1 MVCTERETLLPE
13 GTERLST
20 ENGTLLH
27 GGRDSLCTEK
37 GNASARRSE
46 FVLRAE
52 ERAGSRHL
60 PLSAAQAPAP
70 CNRILWYNIPTNRK
84 VFLTMSDSNDF
95 MVFSGTA
102 NLPLAEKVAN
112 YLGKPLNKIDIKHFP
127 DGETF
132 CQVLDPVRGKD
143 VFVIQSGSPQP
154 NEAYME
160 LFVIMDALKR
170 GSAARI
176 TAVLPYYGY
185 ARQDRKDQ
193 PRVPITARL
202 IANLLQTA
210 GADRV
215 LTMDLHANQI
225 QGFFDIPLDHL
236 RAEPVILK
244 YIRDQHWAKPV
255 VVSPDTGGAK
265 TAYGYSRKIGCG
277 LAIVAK
283 QRTGDSTVDAFS
295 VVGDVKDC
303 DVIMV
308 DDMTA
313 TGGTLSAAAKMCRDN
328 GAKSVHA
335 FVSHFPLTEKG
346 VDRLT
351 HETQLD
357 ELVVTDSIPL
367 RKGFDPSKLPFKLTQ
382 LSVAPL
388 IGEAI
393 KRTHMNESINDLFNH
408 E

>member
-1 MVCTERETLLPE
+1 M
-13 GTERLST
+13 
-20 ENGTLLH
+20 
-27 GGRDSLCTEK
+27 
-37 GNASARRSE
+37 SE
-46 FVLRAE
+46 M
-52 ERAGSRHL
+52 
-60 PLSAAQAPAP
+60 
-70 CNRILWYNIPTNRK
+70 T
-84 VFLTMSDSNDF
+84 NDF

-102 NLPLAEKVAN
+102 NLPLAEKVAA
-112 YLGKPLNKIDIKHFP
+112 YLGRPLNKIDIKHFP

-132 CQVLDPVRGKD
+132 CQVLEGVRGQD
-143 VFVIQSGSPQP
+143 VFVIQSGSPRP
-154 NEAYME
+154 NDAYME
-160 LFVIMDALKR
+160 LFVMMDALKR

-193 PRVPITARL
+193 PRVPITAKL
-202 IANLLQTA
+202 IANLLTKA

-236 RAEPVILK
+236 HAEPVILK
-244 YIRDQHWAKPV
+244 YIRDMHFAKPI

-265 TAYGYSRKIGCG
+265 TAYGYSRKLKTG

-295 VVGDVKDC
+295 VVGDVKGC
-303 DVIMV
+303 DVIMI

-346 VDRLT
+346 QERLMK
-351 HETQLD
+351 EVQLD

-367 RKGFDPSKLPFKLTQ
+367 RAGFDPSKLPFKLTV

-393 KRTHMNESINDLFNH
+393 KRIHGNESVNDLFNH

>member
-1 MVCTERETLLPE
+1 MSEQDQ
-13 GTERLST
+13 
-20 ENGTLLH
+20 NG
-27 GGRDSLCTEK
+27 
-37 GNASARRSE
+37 
-46 FVLRAE
+46 
-52 ERAGSRHL
+52 
-60 PLSAAQAPAP
+60 
-70 CNRILWYNIPTNRK
+70 
-84 VFLTMSDSNDF
+84 F

-102 NLPLAEKVAN
+102 NLPLAEKVAA
-112 YLGKPLNKIDIKHFP
+112 YLGKPLNKIDIRHFP

-132 CQVLDPVRGKD
+132 CQVQEGVRGRD
-143 VFVIQSGSPQP
+143 VFVIQSGSPSP

-160 LFVIMDALKR
+160 LFIIMDALKR

-176 TAVLPYYGY
+176 TAVVPYYGY

-202 IANLLQTA
+202 IANLLEAA

-215 LTMDLHANQI
+215 MTLDLHANQI

-236 RAEPVILK
+236 RAEPIILK
-244 YIRDQHWAKPV
+244 YIRDQHWANPIV
-255 VVSPDTGGAK
+255 VAPDTGGAK
-265 TAYGYSRKIGCG
+265 TAYGYSRKLGTG

-295 VVGDVKDC
+295 VVGDVKGC

-335 FVSHFPLTEKG
+335 FVSHFPLTPKG
-346 VDRLT
+346 VERLMG
-351 HETQLD
+351 ETQLD
-357 ELVVTDSIPL
+357 ELVVTDTIPL
-367 RKGFDPSKLPFKLTQ
+367 RTGFDPSKLPFKLTV

-393 KRTHMNESINDLFNH
+393 KRIHSNQSINDLFNH

>member
-1 MVCTERETLLPE
+1 M
-13 GTERLST
+13 
-20 ENGTLLH
+20 N
-27 GGRDSLCTEK
+27 D
-37 GNASARRSE
+37 
-46 FVLRAE
+46 
-52 ERAGSRHL
+52 
-60 PLSAAQAPAP
+60 
-70 CNRILWYNIPTNRK
+70 
-84 VFLTMSDSNDF
+84 DF

-102 NLPLAEKVAN
+102 NLPLAESVAA
-112 YLGKPLNKIDIKHFP
+112 YLGRPLNRIDIKHFP

-132 CQVLDPVRGKD
+132 CQVIEGVRGKD
-143 VFVIQSGSPQP
+143 VFVIQSGSPAP

-160 LFVIMDALKR
+160 LFIIMDALRR

-176 TAVLPYYGY
+176 TAVIPYYGY

-202 IANLLQTA
+202 IANLLQRA

-215 LTMDLHANQI
+215 LAMDLHANQI

-236 RAEPVILK
+236 KAEPIILK
-244 YIRDQHWAKPV
+244 YIREQNWAKPV

-265 TAYGYSRKIGCG
+265 TAYGYSRKLGCG

-283 QRTGDSTVDAFS
+283 QRTGDATVDAFS
-295 VVGDVKDC
+295 VVGDVKDR
-303 DVIMV
+303 DVIMI

-313 TGGTLSAAAKMCRDN
+313 TGGTLSAAAKMCREN
-328 GAKSVHA
+328 GARSVHA
-335 FVSHFPLTEKG
+335 FVSHFPLTAKG
-346 VDRLT
+346 EERLT
-351 HETQLD
+351 SETQLD

-367 RKGFDPSKLPFKLTQ
+367 RAGFDPAKLPFKLTQ

-393 KRTHMNESINDLFNH
+393 KRTHANESINDLFNH

>member
-1 MVCTERETLLPE
+1 MELNE
-13 GTERLST
+13 
-20 ENGTLLH
+20 
-27 GGRDSLCTEK
+27 
-37 GNASARRSE
+37 
-46 FVLRAE
+46 
-52 ERAGSRHL
+52 
-60 PLSAAQAPAP
+60 
-70 CNRILWYNIPTNRK
+70 
-84 VFLTMSDSNDF
+84 DF

-102 NLPLAEKVAN
+102 NLPLAERVAE
-112 YLGKPLNKIDIKHFP
+112 YLGRPLNKIDIKHFP

-132 CQVLDPVRGKD
+132 CQVQEGVRGKD
-143 VFVIQSGSPQP
+143 VFVIQSGSPAP

-202 IANLLQTA
+202 VANLLECA

-236 RAEPVILK
+236 KAEPVILK
-244 YIRDQHWAKPV
+244 YIRDQQFSKPII
-255 VVSPDTGGAK
+255 VSPDTGGAK
-265 TAYGYSRKIGCG
+265 TAYGYSRKLGTG

-295 VVGDVKDC
+295 VVGDVNGC
-303 DVIMV
+303 DVIMI

-313 TGGTLSAAAKMCRDN
+313 TGGTLSAAAKLCRQY

-335 FVSHFPLTEKG
+335 FVSHFPLTAKG
-346 VDRLT
+346 EERLMT
-351 HETQLD
+351 ETQLD

-367 RKGFDPSKLPFKLTQ
+367 REGFDPSKLPFKLTQ
-382 LSVAPL
+382 LSVASL
-388 IGEAI
+388 IGEGI
-393 KRTHMNESINDLFNH
+393 KRIHAGESVNDLFH
-408 E
+408 

>member
-1 MVCTERETLLPE
+1 MVIPNPIFIKGEIPEVRQNEREKTVVSV
-13 GTERLST
+13 GRLD
-20 ENGTLLH
+20 NFQK
-27 GGRDSLCTEK
+27 RYDIMIDAFK
-37 GNASARRSE
+37 RASAK
-46 FVLRAE
+46 
-52 ERAGSRHL
+52 
-60 PLSAAQAPAP
+60 
-70 CNRILWYNIPTNRK
+70 T
-84 VFLTMSDSNDF
+84 
-95 MVFSGTA
+95 
-102 NLPLAEKVAN
+102 
-112 YLGKPLNKIDIKHFP
+112 
-127 DGETF
+127 
-132 CQVLDPVRGKD
+132 
-143 VFVIQSGSPQP
+143 
-154 NEAYME
+154 
-160 LFVIMDALKR
+160 
-170 GSAARI
+170 I
-176 TAVLPYYGY
+176 TAVIPYYGY
-185 ARQDRKDQ
+185 ARQDRKSKARD
-193 PRVPITARL
+193 PISAKL
-202 IANLLQTA
+202 VADLLTTA

-215 LTMDLHANQI
+215 LTMDLHAAQI

-236 RAEPVILK
+236 KAEPVILK

-335 FVSHFPLTEKG
+335 FVSHFPLTAKG
-346 VDRLT
+346 VERLM

-367 RKGFDPSKLPFKLTQ
+367 REGFDPSSLPFKLTT

-393 KRTHMNESINDLFNH
+393 KRTHNNESINDLFN
-408 E
+408 

>member
-1 MVCTERETLLPE
+1 
-13 GTERLST
+13 
-20 ENGTLLH
+20 
-27 GGRDSLCTEK
+27 
-37 GNASARRSE
+37 
-46 FVLRAE
+46 
-52 ERAGSRHL
+52 
-60 PLSAAQAPAP
+60 
-70 CNRILWYNIPTNRK
+70 
-84 VFLTMSDSNDF
+84 MSQFGDEI

-102 NLPLAEKVAN
+102 NPALAEKVAN
-112 YLGKPLNKIDIKHFP
+112 YLGRPLNRIDIKHFP

-132 CQVLDPVRGKD
+132 CQVIDPVRGKD
-143 VFVIQSGSPQP
+143 VFVIQSGSPRP
-154 NEAYME
+154 NDAYME
-160 LFVIMDALKR
+160 LFMDALRR

-176 TAVLPYYGY
+176 TAVLPYYAY

-202 IANLLQTA
+202 VANLLQRA

-215 LTMDLHANQI
+215 LAMDLHANQI

-236 RAEPVILK
+236 KAEPVILK
-244 YIRDQHWAKPV
+244 YIRDQHWARPV

-265 TAYGYSRKIGCG
+265 TAYGYSRKLSCG

-295 VVGDVKDC
+295 VVGDVKGC
-303 DVIMV
+303 DVIMI

-313 TGGTLSAAAKMCRDN
+313 TGGTLSAAAKMCRDY

-335 FVSHFPLTEKG
+335 FVSHFPLTTKG
-346 VDRLT
+346 VERLMN
-351 HETQLD
+351 ETQLD
-357 ELVVTDSIPL
+357 ELVVTDTIPL
-367 RKGFDPSKLPFKLTQ
+367 REGFDPAKLPFKLTQ

-393 KRTHMNESINDLFNH
+393 KRTHENASINDLFNH

>member
-1 MVCTERETLLPE
+1 MKDDR
-13 GTERLST
+13 
-20 ENGTLLH
+20 N
-27 GGRDSLCTEK
+27 
-37 GNASARRSE
+37 
-46 FVLRAE
+46 
-52 ERAGSRHL
+52 
-60 PLSAAQAPAP
+60 Q
-70 CNRILWYNIPTNRK
+70 
-84 VFLTMSDSNDF
+84 F
-95 MVFSGTA
+95 MIFSGTA
-102 NLPLAEKVAN
+102 NIPLAESVAR
-112 YLGKPLNKIDIKHFP
+112 YLGKELNKIDIKHFP

-132 CQVLDPVRGKD
+132 CQVTEGVRGND
-143 VFVIQSGSPQP
+143 VFVIQSGSPDP
-154 NEAYME
+154 NQAYME
-160 LFVIMDALKR
+160 LFIMMDALKR
-170 GSAARI
+170 GSAKRI
-176 TAVLPYYGY
+176 TAVIPYYGY

-202 IANLLQTA
+202 IANLLETA

-215 LTMDLHANQI
+215 MTMDLHANQI
-225 QGFFDIPLDHL
+225 QGFFDVPLDHL
-236 RAEPVILK
+236 KAEPIILD
-244 YIRDQHWAKPV
+244 YIREQHWAKPV

-265 TAYGYSRKIGCG
+265 TAYGYSRKLGCG

-303 DVIMV
+303 DVIMI

-313 TGGTLSAAAKMCRDN
+313 TGGTLSAAAKMCRDY
-328 GAKSVHA
+328 GARTVHA
-335 FVSHFPLTEKG
+335 FVSHFPLTDRG
-346 VDRLT
+346 VDRLM

-367 RKGFDPSKLPFKLTQ
+367 REGFDTALLPFKLTR

-393 KRTHMNESINDLFNH
+393 KRTHNDESINDLFNN

>member
-1 MVCTERETLLPE
+1 M
-13 GTERLST
+13 
-20 ENGTLLH
+20 
-27 GGRDSLCTEK
+27 
-37 GNASARRSE
+37 SAR
-46 FVLRAE
+46 
-52 ERAGSRHL
+52 
-60 PLSAAQAPAP
+60 
-70 CNRILWYNIPTNRK
+70 N
-84 VFLTMSDSNDF
+84 DDF

-102 NLPLAEKVAN
+102 NLPLAEKVAA
-112 YLGKPLNKIDIKHFP
+112 YLGKPINQINIPHFP

-132 CQVLDPVRGKD
+132 CQVMDGVRGKD
-143 VFVIQSGSPQP
+143 VFVIQSGSPMP

-160 LFVIMDALKR
+160 LFIIIDALKR

-202 IANLLQTA
+202 IANLLEAA

-215 LTMDLHANQI
+215 MTLDLHANQI
-225 QGFFDIPLDHL
+225 QGFFNIPLDHL
-236 RAEPVILK
+236 KAEPIILK
-244 YIRDQHWAKPV
+244 YIRDQHWANPIV
-255 VVSPDTGGAK
+255 VAPDTGGAK
-265 TAYGYSRKIGCG
+265 TAYGYSRKLSCG

-283 QRTGDSTVDAFS
+283 QRTGGETVDAFS
-295 VVGDVKDC
+295 VVGDVKGC
-303 DVIMV
+303 DVIMI

-335 FVSHFPLTEKG
+335 FVSHFPLTAKG
-346 VDRLT
+346 MERLMG
-351 HETQLD
+351 EAQLD

-367 RKGFDPSKLPFKLTQ
+367 REGFDPSKLPFKLTQ

-393 KRTHMNESINDLFNH
+393 KRTHNNESINDLFNH

>member
-1 MVCTERETLLPE
+1 M
-13 GTERLST
+13 
-20 ENGTLLH
+20 N
-27 GGRDSLCTEK
+27 D
-37 GNASARRSE
+37 
-46 FVLRAE
+46 
-52 ERAGSRHL
+52 
-60 PLSAAQAPAP
+60 
-70 CNRILWYNIPTNRK
+70 
-84 VFLTMSDSNDF
+84 DF

-102 NLPLAEKVAN
+102 NLPLAEKVAS

-132 CQVLDPVRGKD
+132 CQVMEGVRGRD
-143 VFVIQSGSPQP
+143 VFVIQSGSPVP

-160 LFVIMDALKR
+160 LFIIMDALKR

-202 IANLLQTA
+202 IANLLTAA

-215 LTMDLHANQI
+215 LTLDLHANQI
-225 QGFFDIPLDHL
+225 QGFFNIPLDQLH
-236 RAEPVILK
+236 AEPVILK
-244 YIRDQHWAKPV
+244 YIRDMHFQKPI

-265 TAYGYSRKIGCG
+265 TAYSYSRKLKTG

-303 DVIMV
+303 DVIMI

-313 TGGTLSAAAKMCRDN
+313 TGGTLSAAAKMCRDS
-328 GAKSVHA
+328 GARSVHA
-335 FVSHFPLTEKG
+335 FVSHFPLTSKG
-346 VDRLT
+346 EERLMK
-351 HETQLD
+351 ETQLD
-357 ELVVTDSIPL
+357 ELVVTDTIPL
-367 RKGFDPSKLPFKLTQ
+367 RKGFDPAKLPFKLTQ

-393 KRTHMNESINDLFNH
+393 KRIHGNESINDLFNH

>member
-1 MVCTERETLLPE
+1 MEI
-13 GTERLST
+13 
-20 ENGTLLH
+20 
-27 GGRDSLCTEK
+27 RD
-37 GNASARRSE
+37 
-46 FVLRAE
+46 
-52 ERAGSRHL
+52 
-60 PLSAAQAPAP
+60 
-70 CNRILWYNIPTNRK
+70 
-84 VFLTMSDSNDF
+84 DF

-102 NLPLAEKVAN
+102 NLPLAEAVAAH
-112 YLGKPLNKIDIKHFP
+112 LGRPLNRIEIKHFP

-132 CQVLDPVRGKD
+132 CQVLDGVRGRD
-143 VFVIQSGSPQP
+143 VFVIQSASPDP
-154 NEAYME
+154 NQAYME
-160 LFVIMDALKR
+160 LFIIMDALMR

-176 TAVLPYYGY
+176 TAVIPYYGY

-202 IANLLQTA
+202 IANLLQKA

-215 LTMDLHANQI
+215 LAMDLHANQI

-236 RAEPVILK
+236 KAEPIILR
-244 YIRDQHWAKPV
+244 YIREQNWSDPIV
-255 VVSPDTGGAK
+255 VAPDTGGAK
-265 TAYGYSRKIGCG
+265 TAYGYSRKLHCG

-295 VVGDVKDC
+295 VVGDVSGR
-303 DVIMV
+303 DVIMI

-346 VDRLT
+346 ADRLM

-357 ELVVTDSIPL
+357 ELVVTDTIPL
-367 RKGFDPSKLPFKLTQ
+367 RAGFDASKLPFKLTR

-393 KRTHMNESINDLFNH
+393 KRTHNDESINDLFNH

>member
-1 MVCTERETLLPE
+1 M
-13 GTERLST
+13 
-20 ENGTLLH
+20 
-27 GGRDSLCTEK
+27 K
-37 GNASARRSE
+37 
-46 FVLRAE
+46 
-52 ERAGSRHL
+52 
-60 PLSAAQAPAP
+60 
-70 CNRILWYNIPTNRK
+70 I
-84 VFLTMSDSNDF
+84 
-95 MVFSGTA
+95 FSGSS
-102 NLPLAEKVAN
+102 NPELAKAIAAH
-112 YLGKPLNKIDIKHFP
+112 LGEELAPVDLVNFP

-132 CQVLDPVRGKD
+132 VRVKNSVRGQD
-143 VFVIQSGSPQP
+143 VFVVQSVCGRP
-154 NEAYME
+154 NEMLME
-160 LFVIMDALKR
+160 LLIMVDALR
-170 GSAARI
+170 RASADRI
-176 TAVLPYYGY
+176 TAVLPIYGY

-202 IANLLQTA
+202 IANLLQKA

-215 LTMDLHANQI
+215 IAMDLHANQI

-236 RAEPVILK
+236 KAEPVILK
-244 YIRDQHWAKPV
+244 YIRDQHWASPIV
-255 VVSPDTGGAK
+255 VAPDTGGAK
-265 TAYGYSRKIGCG
+265 TAYGYSRKLKCG

-283 QRTGDSTVDAFS
+283 QRTGGDTVDAFS
-295 VVGDVKDC
+295 VVGDVKNH
-303 DVIMV
+303 DVIMI

-346 VDRLT
+346 VERLMK
-351 HETQLD
+351 EVQLD

-367 RKGFDPSKLPFKLTQ
+367 RAGFDPAKLPFKLTQ

-393 KRTHMNESINDLFNH
+393 RRTHLNESINDLFNH

>member
-1 MVCTERETLLPE
+1 MT
-13 GTERLST
+13 G
-20 ENGTLLH
+20 
-27 GGRDSLCTEK
+27 K
-37 GNASARRSE
+37 
-46 FVLRAE
+46 
-52 ERAGSRHL
+52 
-60 PLSAAQAPAP
+60 
-70 CNRILWYNIPTNRK
+70 
-84 VFLTMSDSNDF
+84 NDGF

-102 NLPLAEKVAN
+102 NLPLAEKVAE
-112 YLGKPLNKIDIKHFP
+112 YLGQDLNKIDIRHFP

-132 CQVLDPVRGKD
+132 CQVIEGVRGKD
-143 VFVIQSGSPQP
+143 VFVIQSCSPSP

-160 LFVIMDALKR
+160 LFIIMDALKR
-170 GSAARI
+170 GSARRI

-202 IANLLQTA
+202 VANLLETA

-215 LTMDLHANQI
+215 LAMDLHANQI

-236 RAEPVILK
+236 KAEPIILD
-244 YIRDQHWAKPV
+244 YIREQHWAKPV

-265 TAYGYSRKIGCG
+265 TAYGYSRKLKCG

-295 VVGDVKDC
+295 VVGDVRDC
-303 DVIMV
+303 DVIMI

-313 TGGTLSAAAKMCRDN
+313 TGGTLSAAAKMCREN
-328 GAKSVHA
+328 GARTVHA

-346 VDRLT
+346 MDRLM

-357 ELVVTDSIPL
+357 ELVVTDTIPL
-367 RKGFDPSKLPFKLTQ
+367 RSGFDVSKLPFKLTR

-393 KRTHMNESINDLFNH
+393 RRTHNDESINDLFNH

>member
-1 MVCTERETLLPE
+1 M
-13 GTERLST
+13 S
-20 ENGTLLH
+20 
-27 GGRDSLCTEK
+27 
-37 GNASARRSE
+37 AS
-46 FVLRAE
+46 
-52 ERAGSRHL
+52 
-60 PLSAAQAPAP
+60 
-70 CNRILWYNIPTNRK
+70 
-84 VFLTMSDSNDF
+84 SDDF

-102 NLPLAEKVAN
+102 NLPLAEKVAA
-112 YLGKPLNKIDIKHFP
+112 YLGKPLNQINIPHFP

-132 CQVLDPVRGKD
+132 CQVIDGVRGKD
-143 VFVIQSGSPQP
+143 VFVIQSGSPAP
-154 NEAYME
+154 NDAYME
-160 LFVIMDALKR
+160 LFIIMDALRR
-170 GSAARI
+170 GSARRI

-202 IANLLQTA
+202 IANLIEAA

-215 LTMDLHANQI
+215 MTLDLHANQI

-236 RAEPVILK
+236 KAEPIILK
-244 YIRDQHWAKPV
+244 YIRDQHWANPIV
-255 VVSPDTGGAK
+255 VAPDTGGAK
-265 TAYGYSRKIGCG
+265 TAYGYSRKLGCG

-283 QRTGDSTVDAFS
+283 QRTGDATVDAFS
-295 VVGDVKDC
+295 VVGDVKGC
-303 DVIMV
+303 DVIMI

-335 FVSHFPLTEKG
+335 FVSHFPLTERG
-346 VDRLT
+346 VDRLM
-351 HETQLD
+351 HESQLD
-357 ELVVTDSIPL
+357 ELVITDSIPL
-367 RKGFDPSKLPFKLTQ
+367 RAGFDPSKLPFKLTQ

-393 KRTHMNESINDLFNH
+393 RRTHNDESINDLFNH

>member
-1 MVCTERETLLPE
+1 M
-13 GTERLST
+13 
-20 ENGTLLH
+20 
-27 GGRDSLCTEK
+27 
-37 GNASARRSE
+37 SAR
-46 FVLRAE
+46 
-52 ERAGSRHL
+52 
-60 PLSAAQAPAP
+60 
-70 CNRILWYNIPTNRK
+70 N
-84 VFLTMSDSNDF
+84 DDF

-102 NLPLAEKVAN
+102 NLPLAEKVAA
-112 YLGKPLNKIDIKHFP
+112 YLGKPINQINIPHFP

-132 CQVLDPVRGKD
+132 CQVMDGVRGKD
-143 VFVIQSGSPQP
+143 VFVIQSGSPAP

-160 LFVIMDALKR
+160 LFIIMDALKR
-170 GSAARI
+170 GSARRI
-176 TAVLPYYGY
+176 TAILPYYGY

-202 IANLLQTA
+202 IANLLEAA

-215 LTMDLHANQI
+215 MTLDLHANQI

-236 RAEPVILK
+236 KAEPIILK
-244 YIRDQHWAKPV
+244 YIRDQHWANPIV
-255 VVSPDTGGAK
+255 VAPDTGGAK
-265 TAYGYSRKIGCG
+265 TAYGYSRKLGCG

-283 QRTGDSTVDAFS
+283 QRTGGETVDAFS
-295 VVGDVKDC
+295 VVGDVKGC
-303 DVIMV
+303 DVIMI

-335 FVSHFPLTEKG
+335 FVSHFPLTQKG
-346 VDRLT
+346 VERLMG
-351 HETQLD
+351 EAQLD

-367 RKGFDPSKLPFKLTQ
+367 REGFDPSKLPFKLTV

-393 KRTHMNESINDLFNH
+393 KRTHNNESINDLFNH

>member
-1 MVCTERETLLPE
+1 MELNE
-13 GTERLST
+13 
-20 ENGTLLH
+20 
-27 GGRDSLCTEK
+27 
-37 GNASARRSE
+37 
-46 FVLRAE
+46 
-52 ERAGSRHL
+52 
-60 PLSAAQAPAP
+60 
-70 CNRILWYNIPTNRK
+70 
-84 VFLTMSDSNDF
+84 DF

-102 NLPLAEKVAN
+102 NLPLAERVAE
-112 YLGKPLNKIDIKHFP
+112 YLGRPLNKIDIKHFP

-132 CQVLDPVRGKD
+132 CQVQEGVRGKD
-143 VFVIQSGSPQP
+143 VFVIQSGSPAP

-202 IANLLQTA
+202 IANLLECA

-236 RAEPVILK
+236 KAEPVILK
-244 YIRDQHWAKPV
+244 YIRDQQFSKPII
-255 VVSPDTGGAK
+255 VSPDTGGAK
-265 TAYGYSRKIGCG
+265 TAYGYSRKLGTG

-295 VVGDVKDC
+295 VVGDVNGC
-303 DVIMV
+303 DVIMI

-313 TGGTLSAAAKMCRDN
+313 TGGTLSAAAKLCRQY

-335 FVSHFPLTEKG
+335 FVSHFPLTAKG
-346 VDRLT
+346 EERLMT
-351 HETQLD
+351 ETQLD

-367 RKGFDPSKLPFKLTQ
+367 REGFDPSKLPFKLTQ
-382 LSVAPL
+382 LSVASL
-388 IGEAI
+388 IGEGI
-393 KRTHMNESINDLFNH
+393 KRIHAGESVNDLFH
-408 E
+408 

>member
-1 MVCTERETLLPE
+1 MNSLK
-13 GTERLST
+13 
-20 ENGTLLH
+20 
-27 GGRDSLCTEK
+27 DS
-37 GNASARRSE
+37 
-46 FVLRAE
+46 
-52 ERAGSRHL
+52 
-60 PLSAAQAPAP
+60 
-70 CNRILWYNIPTNRK
+70 
-84 VFLTMSDSNDF
+84 DF

-102 NLPLAEKVAN
+102 NLPLAEKVAA

-132 CQVLDPVRGKD
+132 CQVQEGVRGKD
-143 VFVIQSGSPQP
+143 VYVIQSGSPAP

-160 LFVIMDALKR
+160 LFVMIDALKR

-176 TAVLPYYGY
+176 TAVIPYYAY

-202 IANLLQTA
+202 IANLLTAA

-236 RAEPVILK
+236 MAEPVILK
-244 YIRDQHWAKPV
+244 YIRSRRFKKPI

-265 TAYGYSRKIGCG
+265 TAYGYSRKLGTG

-295 VVGDVKDC
+295 VVGDVSGC
-303 DVIMV
+303 DVIMI

-313 TGGTLSAAAKMCRDN
+313 TGGTLSAAAKILRAH

-335 FVSHFPLTEKG
+335 FVSHFPLTAKG
-346 VDRLT
+346 QERLMT
-351 HETQLD
+351 EHELD
-357 ELVVTDSIPL
+357 ELVITDSIQL
-367 RKGFDPSKLPFKLTQ
+367 REDFDVKKLPFKLTV
-382 LSVAPL
+382 LSVSGL
-388 IGEAI
+388 IAEAI
-393 KRTHMNESINDLFNH
+393 RRIHNNESVNSLFK
-408 E
+408 

>member
-1 MVCTERETLLPE
+1 MELKE
-13 GTERLST
+13 
-20 ENGTLLH
+20 
-27 GGRDSLCTEK
+27 
-37 GNASARRSE
+37 
-46 FVLRAE
+46 
-52 ERAGSRHL
+52 
-60 PLSAAQAPAP
+60 
-70 CNRILWYNIPTNRK
+70 
-84 VFLTMSDSNDF
+84 DF

-102 NLPLAEKVAN
+102 NLPLAEKVAS

-132 CQVLDPVRGKD
+132 CQVQEGVRGKD
-143 VFVIQSGSPQP
+143 VFVIQSGSPSP
-154 NEAYME
+154 NDAYME

-170 GSAARI
+170 GSAERI

-202 IANLLQTA
+202 VANLLECA

-236 RAEPVILK
+236 KAEPVILK
-244 YIRDQHWAKPV
+244 YIRDQHFSRPII
-255 VVSPDTGGAK
+255 VSPDTGGAK
-265 TAYGYSRKIGCG
+265 SAYSYSRKLGTG

-295 VVGDVKDC
+295 VVGDVNGC
-303 DVIMV
+303 DVIMI

-313 TGGTLSAAAKMCRDN
+313 TGGTLSAAAKLCREN

-335 FVSHFPLTEKG
+335 FVSHFPLTAKG
-346 VDRLT
+346 EERLMN
-351 HETQLD
+351 ESQLD

-367 RKGFDPSKLPFKLTQ
+367 REGFDPSKLPFKLTQ

-393 KRTHMNESINDLFNH
+393 KRIHNDASVNDLFNH

>member
-1 MVCTERETLLPE
+1 M
-13 GTERLST
+13 SA
-20 ENGTLLH
+20 
-27 GGRDSLCTEK
+27 
-37 GNASARRSE
+37 GN
-46 FVLRAE
+46 
-52 ERAGSRHL
+52 
-60 PLSAAQAPAP
+60 
-70 CNRILWYNIPTNRK
+70 
-84 VFLTMSDSNDF
+84 DDF

-102 NLPLAEKVAN
+102 NLPLAEKVAD
-112 YLGKPLNKIDIKHFP
+112 YLGRPLNKINIPHFP

-132 CQVLDPVRGKD
+132 CQVIDGVRGKD
-143 VFVIQSGSPQP
+143 VFVIQSGSPMP

-160 LFVIMDALKR
+160 LFIIIDALKR

-202 IANLLQTA
+202 IANLLEAA

-215 LTMDLHANQI
+215 MTLDLHANQI
-225 QGFFDIPLDHL
+225 QGFFNIPLDHL
-236 RAEPVILK
+236 KAEPIILK
-244 YIRDQHWAKPV
+244 YIRDQNWANPIV
-255 VVSPDTGGAK
+255 VAPDTGGAK
-265 TAYGYSRKIGCG
+265 TAYGYSRKLGCG

-283 QRTGDSTVDAFS
+283 QRTGGETVDAFS
-295 VVGDVKDC
+295 VVGDVKGC
-303 DVIMV
+303 DVIMI

-335 FVSHFPLTEKG
+335 FVSHFPLTAKG
-346 VDRLT
+346 MERLMG
-351 HETQLD
+351 EAQLD

-367 RKGFDPSKLPFKLTQ
+367 RAGFDPSKLPFKLAQ

-393 KRTHMNESINDLFNH
+393 KRTHNNESINDLFNH

>member
-1 MVCTERETLLPE
+1 M
-13 GTERLST
+13 
-20 ENGTLLH
+20 
-27 GGRDSLCTEK
+27 
-37 GNASARRSE
+37 
-46 FVLRAE
+46 
-52 ERAGSRHL
+52 
-60 PLSAAQAPAP
+60 
-70 CNRILWYNIPTNRK
+70 NRT
-84 VFLTMSDSNDF
+84 DDF

-102 NLPLAEKVAN
+102 NLPLAEKVSE
-112 YLGKPLNKIDIKHFP
+112 YLERPLNRIDIKHFP

-132 CQVLDPVRGKD
+132 CQVIDGVRGRD
-143 VFVIQSGSPQP
+143 VFVIQSGSPEP
-154 NEAYME
+154 NQAYME
-160 LFVIMDALKR
+160 LFIIMDALKR

-176 TAVLPYYGY
+176 TAVIPYYGY

-202 IANLLQTA
+202 IANLLQKA

-215 LTMDLHANQI
+215 LAMDLHANQI

-236 RAEPVILK
+236 KAEPIILK
-244 YIRDQHWAKPV
+244 YIRDQNWSNPIV
-255 VVSPDTGGAK
+255 VAPDTGGAK
-265 TAYGYSRKIGCG
+265 TAYGYSRKLKCG

-295 VVGDVKDC
+295 VVGDVSGC
-303 DVIMV
+303 DVIMI

-313 TGGTLSAAAKMCRDN
+313 TGGTLSAAAKMCREN

-335 FVSHFPLTEKG
+335 FVSHFPLTDKG
-346 VDRLT
+346 VDRLM

-357 ELVVTDSIPL
+357 ELVVTDTIPL
-367 RKGFDPSKLPFKLTQ
+367 RGDFDTSKLPFKLTQ

-393 KRTHMNESINDLFNH
+393 KRTHNDESINDLFNH

>member
-1 MVCTERETLLPE
+1 MK
-13 GTERLST
+13 
-20 ENGTLLH
+20 
-27 GGRDSLCTEK
+27 D
-37 GNASARRSE
+37 
-46 FVLRAE
+46 
-52 ERAGSRHL
+52 
-60 PLSAAQAPAP
+60 
-70 CNRILWYNIPTNRK
+70 
-84 VFLTMSDSNDF
+84 DF

-102 NLPLAEKVAN
+102 NLPLAEAVAD
-112 YLGKPLNKIDIKHFP
+112 YLGRPLNKIDIKHFP

-132 CQVLDPVRGKD
+132 CQVVEGVRGRD
-143 VFVIQSGSPQP
+143 VFVIQSGSPAP

-160 LFVIMDALKR
+160 LFIIMDALKR

-176 TAVLPYYGY
+176 TAVIPYYGY

-202 IANLLQTA
+202 VANLLQRA

-215 LTMDLHANQI
+215 LAMDLHANQI

-236 RAEPVILK
+236 KAEPIMLD
-244 YIRDQHWAKPV
+244 YIREQHWANPIV
-255 VVSPDTGGAK
+255 VAPDTGGAK
-265 TAYGYSRKIGCG
+265 TAYGYSRKLGCG

-295 VVGDVKDC
+295 VVGDVRGH
-303 DVIMV
+303 DVIMI

-313 TGGTLSAAAKMCRDN
+313 TGGTLSAAAKMCRED
-328 GAKSVHA
+328 GAKTVHA

-346 VDRLT
+346 VDRLM
-351 HETQLD
+351 HETELD
-357 ELVVTDSIPL
+357 ELVVTDTIPL
-367 RKGFDPSKLPFKLTQ
+367 RKGFDPSKLPFKLTR

-393 KRTHMNESINDLFNH
+393 RRIHDDESINDLFNH

>member
-1 MVCTERETLLPE
+1 MK
-13 GTERLST
+13 
-20 ENGTLLH
+20 
-27 GGRDSLCTEK
+27 D
-37 GNASARRSE
+37 
-46 FVLRAE
+46 
-52 ERAGSRHL
+52 
-60 PLSAAQAPAP
+60 
-70 CNRILWYNIPTNRK
+70 
-84 VFLTMSDSNDF
+84 DF

-102 NLPLAEKVAN
+102 NQPLAEAVAG
-112 YLGKPLNKIDIKHFP
+112 YLGRPLNKIDIKHFP

-132 CQVLDPVRGKD
+132 CQVVEGVRGRD
-143 VFVIQSGSPQP
+143 VFVIQSGSPAP

-160 LFVIMDALKR
+160 LFIIMDALKR

-176 TAVLPYYGY
+176 TAVIPYYGY

-202 IANLLQTA
+202 VANLLQCA
-210 GADRV
+210 GADRI

-236 RAEPVILK
+236 KAEPIILR
-244 YIRDQHWAKPV
+244 YIREQNWAKPV

-265 TAYGYSRKIGCG
+265 TAYGYSRKLGCG

-295 VVGDVKDC
+295 VVGDVKDR

-313 TGGTLSAAAKMCRDN
+313 TGGTLSAAAKMCREN
-328 GAKSVHA
+328 GARTVHA

-346 VDRLT
+346 VDRLM
-351 HETQLD
+351 HETELD
-357 ELVVTDSIPL
+357 ELVVTDTIPL
-367 RKGFDPSKLPFKLTQ
+367 REGFDPSKLPFKLTR
-382 LSVAPL
+382 LSVASL

-393 KRTHMNESINDLFNH
+393 RRTHDDESINDLFNH

>member
-1 MVCTERETLLPE
+1 MADEM
-13 GTERLST
+13 
-20 ENGTLLH
+20 
-27 GGRDSLCTEK
+27 K
-37 GNASARRSE
+37 
-46 FVLRAE
+46 
-52 ERAGSRHL
+52 
-60 PLSAAQAPAP
+60 
-70 CNRILWYNIPTNRK
+70 
-84 VFLTMSDSNDF
+84 NDF
-95 MVFSGTA
+95 MVFSGMA
-102 NLPLAEKVAN
+102 NLPLAEKVAA
-112 YLGKPLNKIDIKHFP
+112 YLGRPLSKIDIRHFP
-127 DGETF
+127 DGESF
-132 CQVLDPVRGKD
+132 CQVQEGVRGKD

-154 NEAYME
+154 NGAYMD
-160 LFVIMDALKR
+160 LFIMMDALRR

-176 TAVLPYYGY
+176 TAVIPYYGY

-193 PRVPITARL
+193 PRVPITAKL
-202 IANLLQTA
+202 IANLLTKA

-236 RAEPVILK
+236 HAEPVILR
-244 YIRDQHWAKPV
+244 YIRDMHLPKPI

-265 TAYGYSRKIGCG
+265 TAYGYSRKLGTG

-295 VVGDVKDC
+295 VVGDVAGC
-303 DVIMV
+303 DVIMI

-328 GAKSVHA
+328 GARSVHA
-335 FVSHFPLTEKG
+335 FVSHFPLTAKG
-346 VDRLT
+346 VERLMG
-351 HETQLD
+351 ETQLD
-357 ELVVTDSIPL
+357 ELVVTDSIQL
-367 RKGFDPSKLPFKLTQ
+367 REGFDPSKLPFKLTV

-393 KRTHMNESINDLFNH
+393 KRIHNNASVNDLFNH

>member
-1 MVCTERETLLPE
+1 
-13 GTERLST
+13 
-20 ENGTLLH
+20 
-27 GGRDSLCTEK
+27 
-37 GNASARRSE
+37 
-46 FVLRAE
+46 
-52 ERAGSRHL
+52 
-60 PLSAAQAPAP
+60 
-70 CNRILWYNIPTNRK
+70 
-84 VFLTMSDSNDF
+84 

-102 NLPLAEKVAN
+102 NPALAEKVAA
-112 YLGKPLNKIDIKHFP
+112 YLGRPLNKIDIKHFP

-132 CQVLDPVRGKD
+132 CQVIDPVRGKD
-143 VFVIQSGSPQP
+143 VFVIQSGSPSP

-202 IANLLQTA
+202 VANLLQTA

-215 LTMDLHANQI
+215 ITMDLHANQI

-236 RAEPVILK
+236 KAEPVILK

-255 VVSPDTGGAK
+255 VVAPDTGGAK
-265 TAYGYSRKIGCG
+265 NAYGYSRKIGCG

-295 VVGDVKDC
+295 VVGDVNGC

-313 TGGTLSAAAKMCRDN
+313 TGGTLSAAAKMCRDC

-346 VDRLT
+346 VERLM

-367 RKGFDPSKLPFKLTQ
+367 REGFDPSSLPFKLTT

-393 KRTHMNESINDLFNH
+393 KRTHVNESINDLFNH

>member
-1 MVCTERETLLPE
+1 M
-13 GTERLST
+13 
-20 ENGTLLH
+20 
-27 GGRDSLCTEK
+27 
-37 GNASARRSE
+37 SE
-46 FVLRAE
+46 M
-52 ERAGSRHL
+52 
-60 PLSAAQAPAP
+60 
-70 CNRILWYNIPTNRK
+70 T
-84 VFLTMSDSNDF
+84 NDF

-102 NLPLAEKVAN
+102 NLPLAEKVAA
-112 YLGKPLNKIDIKHFP
+112 YLGRPLNKIDIKHFP

-132 CQVLDPVRGKD
+132 CQVLEGVRGQD
-143 VFVIQSGSPQP
+143 VFVIQSGSPRP
-154 NEAYME
+154 NDAYME
-160 LFVIMDALKR
+160 LFVMMDALKR

-193 PRVPITARL
+193 PRVPITAKL
-202 IANLLQTA
+202 IANLLTKA

-236 RAEPVILK
+236 HAEPVILK
-244 YIRDQHWAKPV
+244 YIRDMRFAKPI

-265 TAYGYSRKIGCG
+265 TAYGYSRKLGTG

-295 VVGDVKDC
+295 VVGDVTDC
-303 DVIMV
+303 DVIMI

-313 TGGTLSAAAKMCRDN
+313 TGGTLSAAAKMCREN
-328 GAKSVHA
+328 GARSVHA
-335 FVSHFPLTEKG
+335 FVSHFPLTAKG
-346 VDRLT
+346 MERLM
-351 HETQLD
+351 EESQLD
-357 ELVVTDSIPL
+357 ELVVTDTIPL
-367 RKGFDPSKLPFKLTQ
+367 REGFDPSKLPFKLTV

-393 KRTHMNESINDLFNH
+393 KRIHSDASVNDLFNH